1 MKARV
6 LPTNIIVE
14 VYFHHISA
22 TGEKIYADKYGE
34 YLESELIFIEN
45 ESNL

>member
-6 LPTNIIVE
+6 KATNVIVE
-14 VYFHHISA
+14 VSFHHISA
-22 TGEKIYADKYGE
+22 TGEKIDADKYGE

-45 ESNL
+45 ESKS